1 MDREK
6 WCVSLFLNLGKFGTI
21 CPWRGRKREDVAKD
35 EEWKGRDWH
44 GMDFIGLHGICFG
57 GYVFFHYLWQRN
69 KNDMKR
75 RLFPLFLLLCAL
87 ALQAQV
93 KREFRGAWIQCVNGQ
108 FLGMTTG
115 QMQQTLSYQLDELQK
130 DGVNAIIFQV
140 RPECDAL
147 YESKLEPWSR
157 FLTGVQGR
165 PPMPYWDPLAWMTE
179 QCHRRG
185 MELHA
190 WINPYRAKTKTTTA
204 LASNHVASLYPNRVF
219 AYDGQYILNPG
230 LKENKDYICKV
241 VDDIVARYDIDG
253 LHIDDYFYPYPA
265 PGQQIPDGGLFDT
278 DRRGFHNIGD
288 WRRDNVNVFI
298 KALSETIHRRKPWVK
313 FGVSP
318 FGIYRNRKNDPNG
331 SATGGLQNYDDLY
344 ADVLLW
350 VNNGWVDYCVPQLY
364 WQIGHATADYKELI
378 GWWNR
383 QVAKRPLYI
392 GEDVERTAKYADPE
406 NPSSHQLPAKHR
418 LHGQMQNVQ
427 GTVLWY
433 AKAVVDN
440 VGNIGQVLRN
450 NYWRYPALQPPMP
463 FLDDKAPKKPRKVKP
478 VWTGDSYVLFW
489 QKPKAKHW
497 GDEANRFVVYRFGA
511 GEKVNLDDPSKIAT
525 VTDKTHYRL
534 PYVDGGTKY
543 TYVVTALDRVGNE
556 SKGKKKGIKL

>member
-1 MDREK
+1 MDREI

-44 GMDFIGLHGICFG
+44 GMEFIGLHGICFG

-265 PGQQIPDGGLFDT
+265 PGQQIPDAGLFDT

-478 VWTGDSYVLFW
+478 VWTGDGYVLFW

>member
-6 WCVSLFLNLGKFGTI
+6 RCVSFFLNLGKFGTI

>member
-204 LASNHVASLYPNRVF
+204 LASNHVASLYPGRVF

-265 PGQQIPDGGLFDT
+265 PGQQIPDAGLFEA

-383 QVAKRPLYI
+383 QAAKRPLYI

-478 VWTGDSYVLFW
+478 VWTGDGYVLFW

>member
-1 MDREK
+1 M
-6 WCVSLFLNLGKFGTI
+6 
-21 CPWRGRKREDVAKD
+21 CPWRDRKREDVAKD

-87 ALQAQV
+87 ASQAQV

-265 PGQQIPDGGLFDT
+265 PGQQIPDAGLFEA

-344 ADVLLW
+344 ADVLKW
-350 VNNGWVDYCVPQLY
+350 VKEGWVDYNIPQVY
-364 WQIGHATADYKELI
+364 WEIGHSAADYDTLI
-378 GWWNR
+378 RWWSEH
-383 QVAKRPLYI
+383 AGHRPLYI
-392 GEDVERTAKYADPE
+392 GQDVDRTVAKADPVDP
-406 NPSSHQLPAKHR
+406 NKHQMERKMALQRAYQTI
-418 LHGQMQNVQ
+418 GGSCQ
-427 GTVLWY
+427 WY
-433 AKAVVDN
+433 AAAVVENQGRYRDAL
-440 VGNIGQVLRN
+440 ISE
-450 NYWRYPALQPPMP
+450 YHKYPALIPVFDFM
-463 FLDDKAPKKPRKVKP
+463 DDKAPGKVRKMKK
-478 VWTGDSYVLFW
+478 VWTEDGYILFW
-489 QKPKAKHW
+489 TAPKADTEMDK
-497 GDEANRFVVYRFGA
+497 AVQYVVYRFEK
-511 GEKVNLDDPSKIAT
+511 GEHINIENPSKIVA
-525 VTDKTHYRL
+525 VTAKNYYKL
-534 PYVDGGTKY
+534 PYEDGRTKY
-543 TYVVTALDRVGNE
+543 VYAVTSLDRMSNE
-556 SKGKKKGIKL
+556 SKIAKKKVKL